1 MKILKIV
8 SINFFIFLFLI
19 LVIELL
25 FGYWFDK
32 NNLGPY
38 MREHR
43 MKKNPISVKFNNA
56 NYNFTY
62 KRNYYGFRGDEIN
75 PEEIKIVLIGG
86 STADERYKPYEYT
99 ITGLLNQR
107 LEKGSL
113 RCKI

>member
-1 MKILKIV
+1 MRILKIV

-43 MKKNPISVKFNNA
+43 MKKNPISVKFNNT
-56 NYNFTY
+56 NYNFAY

-75 PEEIKIVLIGG
+75 LEEIKIVLIGG

-99 ITGLLNQR
+99 ITGLLHQR
-107 LEKGSL
+107 L
-113 RCKI
+113 